1 MAVMECDPT
10 VRFDRVIIAWLFR
23 SVPVPS
29 EIVPFLNVTVPL
41 AVPAVAGL
49 TVAVNVTDCPETEG
63 FSDDTRLV
71 DVAASVPPLVIVSV
85 STGDVLPLKFAS
97 PP

>member
-1 MAVMECDPT
+1 MT
-10 VRFDRVIIAWLFR
+10 AWLFR

-41 AVPAVAGL
+41 AVPDVAGL

-63 FSDDTRLV
+63 LTDDTRLV
-71 DVAASVPPLVIVSV
+71 DVAASVPPPLVIVSV
-85 STGDVLPLKFAS
+85 NTGDVLPVKFAS

>member
-10 VRFDRVIIAWLFR
+10 ERVDLVMIAWLLR

-29 EIVPFLNVTVPL
+29 EIVPFLKVTVPL
-41 AVPAVAGL
+41 GVPEVAGL
-49 TVAVNVTDCPETEG
+49 TVAVNVTDCPDTEG
-63 FSDDTRLV
+63 FTEETTVV
-71 DVAASVPPLVIVSV
+71 DVATAMPLMVWV
-85 STGDVLPLKFAS
+85 STGEVLPVKLAS

>member
-1 MAVMECDPT
+1 M
-10 VRFDRVIIAWLFR
+10 
-23 SVPVPS
+23 PVPS

-41 AVPAVAGL
+41 GVPDVAAL

-63 FSDDTRLV
+63 LTDDTRLI
-71 DVAASVPPLVIVSV
+71 DVAASVPLVTVSV
-85 STGDVLPLKFAS
+85 STADVLPLKFAS

>member
-10 VRFDRVIIAWLFR
+10 ERVDLVMIAWLLR

-29 EIVPFLNVTVPL
+29 EIVPSLKVTVPL
-41 AVPAVAGL
+41 GVPEVAGL
-49 TVAVNVTDCPETEG
+49 TVAVNVTDCPDTEG
-63 FSDDTRLV
+63 FAEETSVV
-71 DVAASVPPLVIVSV
+71 DVAAALPLMVWV
-85 STGDVLPLKFAS
+85 STGEVLPVKLAS

>member
-10 VRFDRVIIAWLFR
+10 ERVDLVMIAWLLR

-29 EIVPFLNVTVPL
+29 EIVPSLNVTVPL
-41 AVPAVAGL
+41 GVPEVAGL
-49 TVAVNVTDCPETEG
+49 TVAVNVTVCPDTEG
-63 FSDDTRLV
+63 FADETSVV
-71 DVAASVPPLVIVSV
+71 DVAAALPLMVWV
-85 STGDVLPLKFAS
+85 STGEVLPVKLAS

>member
-10 VRFDRVIIAWLFR
+10 VRVDLVMIAWPLR

-29 EIVPFLNVTVPL
+29 EIVPFLKVTVPL
-41 AVPAVAGL
+41 GVPEVAGL
-49 TVAVNVTDCPETEG
+49 TVAVNVTDCPDTEG
-63 FSDDTRLV
+63 FAEETRLV
-71 DVAASVPPLVIVSV
+71 VVAVELLLVMFCVSA
-85 STGDVLPLKFAS
+85 GEVLPVKLTS